1 MTIINN
7 YKLIKKI
14 GKGSYG
20 EVWKARHIY
29 RQKDV
34 AIKVETKG
42 KKNTLKIE
50 IMLLRYL
57 SNIAE
62 IPYVKFYGESDT
74 FTYIILELLG
84 SSISDYYFNLGE
96 KNINELKWIGLKM
109 LSSIHDIHHY
119 GIIHRDIKPD
129 NFLLTTNNKNV
140 KIIDFGLAKHYIDC
154 DGKHKECVKHNNII
168 GTPRYISLYVHE
180 KNSPSRRDDLI
191 SFVYVLLFLMNYSV
205 PWQYV
210 KGDSREEKI
219 NNVYIV
225 KKGLT
230 NNQLC
235 SNINYENL
243 SIDENLKI
251 REKME
256 EILNY
261 VYSLTYDETPNYEY
275 VRFLLKTII

>member
-42 KKNTLKIE
+42 KRNTLKIE
-50 IMLLRYL
+50 TILLRYL
-57 SNIAE
+57 SNIGE
-62 IPYVKFYGESDT
+62 VPYVKFYGESDT
-74 FTYIILELLG
+74 FTYMILELLG
-84 SSISDYYFNLGE
+84 AHISDYYFNISE

-109 LSSIHDIHHY
+109 LSSIRDIHDY

-129 NFLLTTNNKNV
+129 NFLLTTNNKNI
-140 KIIDFGLAKHYIDC
+140 KIIDFGLAKQYIDTN
-154 DGKHKECVKHNNII
+154 GKHKESVKHNNVI
-168 GTPRYISLYVHE
+168 GTPRYISLHVHE

-191 SFVYVLLFLMNYSV
+191 SFVYVLLFLMNYSL
-205 PWQYV
+205 PWQCIH
-210 KGDSREEKI
+210 GDSKEEKI
-219 NNVYIV
+219 NNIYIV
-225 KKGLT
+225 KKMLT
-230 NNQLC
+230 HNELC

-243 SIDENLKI
+243 TIVENLKI
-251 REKME
+251 REKTE
-256 EILNY
+256 ELINY
-261 VYSLTYDETPNYEY
+261 VYSLTYHETPNYEY
-275 VRFLLKTII
+275 MMFLLKTII

>member
-1 MTIINN
+1 
-7 YKLIKKI
+7 
-14 GKGSYG
+14 
-20 EVWKARHIY
+20 
-29 RQKDV
+29 
-34 AIKVETKG
+34 
-42 KKNTLKIE
+42 
-50 IMLLRYL
+50 
-57 SNIAE
+57 
-62 IPYVKFYGESDT
+62 
-74 FTYIILELLG
+74 
-84 SSISDYYFNLGE
+84 
-96 KNINELKWIGLKM
+96 
-109 LSSIHDIHHY
+109 
-119 GIIHRDIKPD
+119 
-129 NFLLTTNNKNV
+129 
-140 KIIDFGLAKHYIDC
+140 
-154 DGKHKECVKHNNII
+154 
-168 GTPRYISLYVHE
+168 
-180 KNSPSRRDDLI
+180 
-191 SFVYVLLFLMNYSV
+191 MNYSV

>member
-34 AIKVETKG
+34 AIKVETNG

-50 IMLLRYL
+50 TMLLRYL

-62 IPYVKFYGESDT
+62 IPYVKFYGESET
-74 FTYIILELLG
+74 FNYMILELLG
-84 SSISDYYFNLGE
+84 NSVSDYYFNMIE
-96 KNINELKWIGLKM
+96 KSINELKWIGLKM
-109 LSSIHDIHHY
+109 LSSIRDIHGY

-129 NFLLTTNNKNV
+129 NFLLTTNNKNI

-180 KNSPSRRDDLI
+180 KNTPSRRDDLI
-191 SFVYVLLFLMNYSV
+191 SFVYILLFLMNYSL

-210 KGDSREEKI
+210 KGDNKEEKV
-219 NNVYIV
+219 NNIQNL
-225 KKGLT
+225 KRRLT
-230 NNQLC
+230 HNELC
-235 SNINYENL
+235 SNIHYKNL
-243 SIDENLKI
+243 TVVENLKI

-256 EILNY
+256 ELLNY
-261 VYSLTYDETPNYEY
+261 VYSLTYDEIPNYEY
-275 VRFLLKTII
+275 IRFLLKTII